1 MVCIDYELIEWT
13 AEYMLKARIQHM
25 NKIAIITNE
34 YKNKNNNNLM
44 LVVVT
49 AYRKSAKTKQPEKNI
64 DIGVNK
70 KFHITSIKNLNLY
83 SL

>member
-44 LVVVT
+44 LVRCHCVPQE
-49 AYRKSAKTKQPEKNI
+49 R
-64 DIGVNK
+64 
-70 KFHITSIKNLNLY
+70 
-83 SL
+83 